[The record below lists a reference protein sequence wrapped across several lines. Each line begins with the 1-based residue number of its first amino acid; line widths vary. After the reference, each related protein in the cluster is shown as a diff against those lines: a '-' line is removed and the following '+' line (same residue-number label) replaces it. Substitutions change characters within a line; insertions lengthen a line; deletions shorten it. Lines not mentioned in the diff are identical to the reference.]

1 MNFQNMFLFHQPD
14 FIFMYVPKKQIAEK
28 HCAAHIM
35 YFIHVTFWTCY
46 KSQIACTMCVLHK
59 MFVNSRTWKKGKNN
73 SPDPESG
80 GGEGSRRRGCVGNA
94 ERLVSKGGEGE
105 GMKEKK
111 RPSGKSGTR
120 TSGHPGTSGKSRRV
134 GHREVVGRAGGSAPG
149 CGRQHRRRR
158 KGSRSW

>member
-1 MNFQNMFLFHQPD
+1 
-14 FIFMYVPKKQIAEK
+14 
-28 HCAAHIM
+28 
-35 YFIHVTFWTCY
+35 
-46 KSQIACTMCVLHK
+46 MCVLHK
-59 MFVNSRTWKKGKNN
+59 MFVNSRTWKKGKSN

-120 TSGHPGTSGKSRRV
+120 TSGRPGASGKSRRV
-134 GHREVVGRAGGSAPG
+134 GHREVVGRAGGERARVRKAAQAAEEGFQELIDWVGASLLEGVRKIHIVKLPRYISILCLSVPCRIA
-149 CGRQHRRRR
+149 RQ
-158 KGSRSW
+158 SLWTPLF

>member
-1 MNFQNMFLFHQPD
+1 MSLFELVINLRSPAPCAFSTKCSLTPERGKKVKTTHQTR
-14 FIFMYVPKKQIAEK
+14 KAEEEK
-28 HCAAHIM
+28 E
-35 YFIHVTFWTCY
+35 V
-46 KSQIACTMCVLHK
+46 
-59 MFVNSRTWKKGKNN
+59 
-73 SPDPESG
+73 
-80 GGEGSRRRGCVGNA
+80 GEGDVLETLSA
-94 ERLVSKGGEGE
+94 WLVR